1 MAKNKFDT
9 LRLAAETI
17 RRKPHRAHAV
27 CCLLLLWL
35 AACSP
40 VPTPT
45 ITPLPPTAT
54 ISPALI
60 EAAAEFCPMPRG
72 WVIYLTQP
80 GDSLAA
86 LARRTSST
94 IAELATANC
103 LNNPRAL
110 DSGLVFYLPRQ
121 PVSR

>member
-1 MAKNKFDT
+1 MRKCLRIVYRLVALMT
-9 LRLAAETI
+9 LT
-17 RRKPHRAHAV
+17 
-27 CCLLLLWL
+27 L

-40 VPTPT
+40 APTPT
-45 ITPLPPTAT
+45 PTLAPPPPTAT

-60 EAAAEFCPMPRG
+60 AAAAEFCPMPRG

-94 IAELATANC
+94 TAELATANC